1 MGSADLPT
9 SFRFA
14 ADLSAA
20 AIPAA
25 VPAAWAALGPLGE
38 AIRHAPSLREA
49 LRCLADHIQAWNGE
63 LRLCLETLPD
73 DGRAFLMLQAPAQ
86 QGQDTE
92 QALALLRQVIGSI
105 SNGQVRSSGA
115 WLAHEPLATPVA
127 YRAQFGSAPRFGQAV
142 SGLFLDGQ
150 DLDQPLPGSD
160 AGRYETAVRLLAQ
173 QFPALPRRMS
183 PRVRLIVAHLLA
195 AGACTHDRVAA
206 SLGLH
211 PRTLQRRLR
220 EEGGSFETIKDQVRR
235 DVALRHLGL
244 SNVSLVQMTE
254 ILGYSETSVLTRSC
268 QRWFSASPRQLR
280 KHQHRGLAEASS
292 CAT

>member
-9 SFRFA
+9 SFRMT

-20 AIPAA
+20 AMPAA
-25 VPAAWAALGPLGE
+25 AQTAWEGHGPLGE
-38 AIRHAPSLREA
+38 AVRRAPSLREA
-49 LRCLADHIQAWNGE
+49 LRCLADHVQAWNSE

-73 DGRAFLMLQAPAQ
+73 DGRAFLMLEAPAHP
-86 QGQDTE
+86 GQATE
-92 QALALLRQVIGSI
+92 QALALLRQGIAAI
-105 SNGQVRSSGA
+105 SGGQVRICGA
-115 WLAHEPLATPVA
+115 WLAHEPLAPLA
-127 YRAQFGSAPRFGQAV
+127 SYRAPLGSTLRFGQAV
-142 SGLFLDGQ
+142 NGLFLDAQ
-150 DLDQPLPGSD
+150 DLDLPLPGSD
-160 AGRYETAVRLLAQ
+160 AQRYEAATRLLAQ
-173 QFPALPRRMS
+173 QYPALPRSMS
-183 PRVRLIVAHLLA
+183 LRVHLIVAQLLA
-195 AGACTHDRVAA
+195 AGTCTHDRVAA

-220 EEGGSFETIKDQVRR
+220 EEGRSFETIKDQVRR
-235 DVALRHLGL
+235 DVALRHLGR

-280 KHQHRGLAEASS
+280 KHQRRGLAEASS